1 MVMTFSNKQKGILA
15 LIGLAVVYSSMG
27 LFVRFLSLSFTFFQ
41 QIYLRLFAAVIIG
54 FIIYNRSFN
63 YSKLRKIK
71 LTEWLLLIFRAATYY
86 LLGLALYTKS
96 ILLTKISVVSFIGSI
111 PMTAILGT
119 LIYKE
124 KITYKKIIYLLLSFV
139 GVMIISVHDFSS
151 IFDWRLGE
159 LLAFISVVF
168 TSLSIVL
175 RKKQTKLL
183 SNIEMSQII
192 LVMAFIMLFFT
203 SFFVKESL
211 PFIGWSTNTIIV
223 LITAG
228 IANIIMI
235 FLTNYGF
242 EKIQTVVA
250 SNILT
255 LEMFFA
261 VLIGFLFFREI
272 PSLKEI
278 FGGVLILFSVIQMNK
293 LE

>member
-272 PSLKEI
+272 PSLKEML
-278 FGGVLILFSVIQMNK
+278 GGVLILFSVIQMNK